1 MKERLVDLLQQ
12 KVAACWSGTDMHVE
26 QQAMKDS
33 FTQGQ
38 GNPSASH
45 SELEKAPGLYLR
57 ATQFE
62 ASSRKTSILLTSIA
76 SPLPLGWPT
85 SSPAADMREGRVVML
100 AGLKAAH
107 SLSPSFT
114 GGSFYLSSRLH
125 VRSSHSGAA
134 HPHMTR
140 LLSREATA

>member
-62 ASSRKTSILLTSIA
+62 ASSRKTS
-76 SPLPLGWPT
+76 
-85 SSPAADMREGRVVML
+85 
-100 AGLKAAH
+100 
-107 SLSPSFT
+107 
-114 GGSFYLSSRLH
+114 
-125 VRSSHSGAA
+125 SH
-134 HPHMTR
+134 
-140 LLSREATA
+140 

>member
-1 MKERLVDLLQQ
+1 MQPKSSPGAGGERAAGRF
-12 KVAACWSGTDMHVE
+12 VATKGGCCWSGTNVHVE

-62 ASSRKTSILLTSIA
+62 ASSRKTS
-76 SPLPLGWPT
+76 
-85 SSPAADMREGRVVML
+85 
-100 AGLKAAH
+100 
-107 SLSPSFT
+107 
-114 GGSFYLSSRLH
+114 
-125 VRSSHSGAA
+125 SH
-134 HPHMTR
+134 
-140 LLSREATA
+140 